1 MDNFYI
7 LYYIFIMNQLKIET
21 FIKYI
26 FPLLIFFIFCVN
38 LFNYEIKFQHDA
50 TMHHNY
56 IYNIL
61 TLNFSKI
68 DVSYG
73 IFYYILVSFIGF
85 LISPLYFFDVI
96 DPRIIFYLA
105 IRITNIIL
113 FISFFLL
120 IKNLSAKIFGKKNLY
135 YYYLPYI
142 IFSFGFINKTFFM
155 ARPENIM
162 LPLSVVLITI
172 LWKSYKKSSIDNKST
187 IFFIF
192 SGIILGS
199 QKISGY
205 LFLIICFLFLIFFL
219 KNTKKVLQLIL
230 ITFFSIFFYYW
241 IHFLITDIP
250 FYERPYG
257 IDDSLL
263 VGFEN
268 LKDNFKDL
276 NLNPYSIFF
285 NLSVTDAWES
295 PLRDN
300 HWTSMINILLLDIY
314 GDYWNYGTFN
324 YIREPNLSNLCL
336 ISINRFS
343 LILGSIYFI
352 VVLFSIIYLFVQ
364 IFKYLELYKKNIF
377 FNIFICSVFLGS
389 FLIFFFGALNELEF
403 QKSGIFKFEYISFF
417 FIYSA
422 ILVLT
427 FIKDN
432 IKINKIILNLFLM
445 FAYFQILPIRC

>member
-1 MDNFYI
+1 
-7 LYYIFIMNQLKIET
+7 
-21 FIKYI
+21 
-26 FPLLIFFIFCVN
+26 
-38 LFNYEIKFQHDA
+38 
-50 TMHHNY
+50 
-56 IYNIL
+56 
-61 TLNFSKI
+61 
-68 DVSYG
+68 
-73 IFYYILVSFIGF
+73 
-85 LISPLYFFDVI
+85 
-96 DPRIIFYLA
+96 
-105 IRITNIIL
+105 
-113 FISFFLL
+113 
-120 IKNLSAKIFGKKNLY
+120 
-135 YYYLPYI
+135 
-142 IFSFGFINKTFFM
+142 M

-187 IFFIF
+187 IIFIF

-230 ITFFSIFFYYW
+230 ITFFQFFYYW

-276 NLNPYSIFF
+276 NLNPYSIFNF
-285 NLSVTDAWES
+285 SVTEAWKV

-377 FNIFICSVFLGS
+377 FNINLFSVFSGS
-389 FLIFFFGALNELEF
+389 FLIIFIGALNELEF
-403 QKSGIFKFEYISFF
+403 QKAEYSNLNIFHFF
-417 FIYSA
+417 YLFSNTCSY
-422 ILVLT
+422 
-427 FIKDN
+427 
-432 IKINKIILNLFLM
+432 INKRK
-445 FAYFQILPIRC
+445 YGEK